1 MVVFC
6 YWFVTRLLVRRAFY
20 SNLQIVICN
29 TSHFAS
35 TIFALYKINYHD
47 ISKAIYCFILV
58 SLFIIIVCLRTI
70 VTFHY
75 VELDN
80 HNLIIRFAFWNK
92 KVIPYSE
99 IQKVRFFNVRGGY
112 HMFIYIFILLKNGK
126 EIRSCVTYL
135 LKKKD
140 FEQIA
145 INLRDKGI
153 DANSTVNCRKDIS
166 ITPR

>member
-1 MVVFC
+1 MYNLRIIKSIWFWGSGRTYISLIVF
-6 YWFVTRLLVRRAFY
+6 T
-20 SNLQIVICN
+20 
-29 TSHFAS
+29 
-35 TIFALYKINYHD
+35 LYKINYHD
-47 ISKAIYCFILV
+47 ISKAIYGFILV
-58 SLFIIIVCLRTI
+58 LLFIIIVCLRTI

-99 IQKVRFFNVRGGY
+99 IQKVGFFKIRRGY
-112 HMFIYIFILLKNGK
+112 HFIFILLKNGK
-126 EIRSCVTYL
+126 EIRSNITYL

-145 INLRDKGI
+145 ISLREKGI
-153 DANSTVNCRKDIS
+153 DADSTVNYRKGTS

>member
-1 MVVFC
+1 MYNLRIIKSIWFWGSGRTYISLIVF
-6 YWFVTRLLVRRAFY
+6 T
-20 SNLQIVICN
+20 
-29 TSHFAS
+29 
-35 TIFALYKINYHD
+35 LYKINYHD
-47 ISKAIYCFILV
+47 ISKAIYGFILV
-58 SLFIIIVCLRTI
+58 LLFIIIVCLRTI

-99 IQKVRFFNVRGGY
+99 IQKVGFFKIRRGY
-112 HMFIYIFILLKNGK
+112 HFIFILLKNGK
-126 EIRSCVTYL
+126 EIRSNVTYL

-145 INLRDKGI
+145 ISLREKGI
-153 DANSTVNCRKDIS
+153 DADSTVNYRKGTS

>member
-1 MVVFC
+1 MKKKFH
-6 YWFVTRLLVRRAFY
+6 
-20 SNLQIVICN
+20 SNLIGALLGYILE
-29 TSHFAS
+29 SS
-35 TIFALYKINYHD
+35 TYIGLIIFALCKINYHD
-47 ISKAIYCFILV
+47 ISKAIYGFILV
-58 SLFIIIVCLRTI
+58 PLFIIIVCLRTI

-99 IQKVRFFNVRGGY
+99 IQKVGFFKIRSGY
-112 HMFIYIFILLKNGK
+112 HFIFILLKNGK
-126 EIRSCVTYL
+126 EIRSNVTYL

-153 DANSTVNCRKDIS
+153 DANSTVNYRKDIS

>member
-1 MVVFC
+1 MKKRFH
-6 YWFVTRLLVRRAFY
+6 
-20 SNLQIVICN
+20 SNLIGALLGYILE
-29 TSHFAS
+29 SS
-35 TIFALYKINYHD
+35 TYIGLIIFALCKINYHD
-47 ISKAIYCFILV
+47 ISKAIYGFILV
-58 SLFIIIVCLRTI
+58 PLFIIIVCLRTI

-99 IQKVRFFNVRGGY
+99 IQKVGFFNVRGGY

-126 EIRSCVTYL
+126 EIRSGVTYL

-145 INLRDKGI
+145 ISLREKGI
-153 DANSTVNCRKDIS
+153 DADSTVNYRKGTS

>member
-1 MVVFC
+1 MYNLRIIKSIWFWGSGRTYISLIVF
-6 YWFVTRLLVRRAFY
+6 T
-20 SNLQIVICN
+20 
-29 TSHFAS
+29 
-35 TIFALYKINYHD
+35 LYKINYHD
-47 ISKAIYCFILV
+47 ISKAIYGFILV
-58 SLFIIIVCLRTI
+58 LLFIIIVCLRTI

-99 IQKVRFFNVRGGY
+99 IQKVGFFKIRRGY
-112 HMFIYIFILLKNGK
+112 HFIFILLKNGK
-126 EIRSCVTYL
+126 EIRSNVADL

-140 FEQIA
+140 CEQSA
-145 INLRDKGI
+145 ISLREKGI
-153 DANSTVNCRKDIS
+153 EAESTGNYRKGTS

>member
-1 MVVFC
+1 MYNLRIIKSIWFWGSGRTYISLIVF
-6 YWFVTRLLVRRAFY
+6 T
-20 SNLQIVICN
+20 
-29 TSHFAS
+29 
-35 TIFALYKINYHD
+35 LYKINYHD
-47 ISKAIYCFILV
+47 ISKAIYGFILV
-58 SLFIIIVCLRTI
+58 LLFIIIVCLRTI

-99 IQKVRFFNVRGGY
+99 IQKVGFFKIRRGY
-112 HMFIYIFILLKNGK
+112 HFIFILLKNGK
-126 EIRSCVTYL
+126 EIRSNVTYL

-145 INLRDKGI
+145 INLREKGI
-153 DANSTVNCRKDIS
+153 DADSTVNYRKGTS